1 MQRNL
6 KQRAISDV
14 LRQEIVDGKFSDT
27 RRLPS
32 EHQLMRRFSVAR
44 ETIRGAIKDLID
56 RKLVDRKKGFG
67 SFLVDRATSR
77 ATERFGVIVPDAYH
91 SFYQKICRGIEDE
104 ARVKGWSVFSA
115 AIGAGDPRERAIKAV
130 EFAEICRDQKVG
142 GVFFQPLQF
151 LEDDENFNRSLLK
164 ILDAADI
171 PVVLLDSDF
180 TEAPMR
186 SGYDLVG
193 IDNCEVGYLLGQHMV
208 ERGAKNIVYFSNRNA
223 SRTSLRRGEG
233 VWIAAHKA
241 GLRWTRDNTIFDNP
255 RDPKTIRKY
264 FCGASRPDAVVCVND
279 LIARWLCASL
289 REAGLS
295 VPGDVMVAGVNGDT
309 DSECSIPPLTTAAQP
324 CREIGQIAVK
334 MMLDRIAEPGLA
346 PRGVYLSAR
355 LVERES
361 TMRKPS
367 VGIKPNRGRKGKL
380 R

>member
-1 MQRNL
+1 MNSTT
-6 KQRAISDV
+6 KKRAISDV

-44 ETIRGAIKDLID
+44 ETIRGVIKDLID
-56 RKLVDRKKGFG
+56 SKLVDRRKGFG

-77 ATERFGVIVPDAYH
+77 ATARFGVIVPDAYH

-151 LEDDENFNRSLLK
+151 FEDDESFNRSLLK
-164 ILDAADI
+164 ILDEANI

-180 TEAPMR
+180 TEAPKR

-193 IDNCEVGYLLGQHMV
+193 IDNCETGYMLGQHLV
-208 ERGAKNIVYFSNRNA
+208 ERGAKRIVYFSNRNP

-233 VWIAAHKA
+233 VWMAAQKA
-241 GLRWTRDNTIFDNP
+241 GLKWTRENTIFANP
-255 RDPKTIRKY
+255 RDPKTIRKH
-264 FCGASRPDAVVCVND
+264 FCGALRPDAVVCVND
-279 LIARWLCASL
+279 LIARWLCDSL
-289 REAGLS
+289 HEVGLS
-295 VPGDVMVAGVNGDT
+295 VPRDVMVAGVNGDG

-324 CREIGQIAVK
+324 CHEIGQIAVK

-346 PRGVYLSAR
+346 PRGVYLSTR
-355 LVERES
+355 LIERES
-361 TMRKPS
+361 TMRSAPGCGKS
-367 VGIKPNRGRKGKL
+367 RKGRKGK
-380 R
+380 